1 LSAQRSARPTVAR
14 ARSGSRRVNIPQKEV
29 GEVWRVEDLESEL
42 QLALLPENEVL
53 PSVQINLFARL
64 AELNITPGRV
74 KTECVGGQRDKIFA
88 PGVERK

>member
-1 LSAQRSARPTVAR
+1 LSAQGSARPAVAR

-29 GEVWRVEDLESEL
+29 GEVWRIEDFESEL

-64 AELNITPGRV
+64 APAEYYART
-74 KTECVGGQRDKIFA
+74 GQNGMCWWA
-88 PGVERK
+88 AG